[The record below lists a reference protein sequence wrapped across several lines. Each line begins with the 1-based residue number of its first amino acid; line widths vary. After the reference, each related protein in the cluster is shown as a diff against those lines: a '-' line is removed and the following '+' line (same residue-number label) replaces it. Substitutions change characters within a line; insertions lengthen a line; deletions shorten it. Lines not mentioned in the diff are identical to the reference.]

1 MGEYRIY
8 LRKGVRIMRCPNC
21 GEPIETRHSFC
32 VVCGADLKEV
42 REQSVQKK
50 AARAGRRIRT
60 VLNQPVRLP
69 RKSPESGKKEQQ
81 EQKKPADTEIPDGA
95 AGHFV

>member
-1 MGEYRIY
+1 
-8 LRKGVRIMRCPNC
+8 MRCPNC
-21 GEPIETRHSFC
+21 GEVIETRHSFC

-42 REQSVQKK
+42 REQAVHRKVM
-50 AARAGRRIRT
+50 RAGRKLRS

-69 RKSPESGKKEQQ
+69 RRPALSAKKEQP
-81 EQKKPADTEIPDGA
+81 EQKNPADTEIPDGA

>member
-1 MGEYRIY
+1 
-8 LRKGVRIMRCPNC
+8 MRCPNC

-32 VVCGADLKEV
+32 VVCGADLESA
-42 REQSVQKK
+42 RSQSASGR
-50 AARAGRRIRT
+50 AARAGQKIRT

-69 RKSPESGKKEQQ
+69 RKSEKPEKKKQP
-81 EQKKPADTEIPDGA
+81 EQKKPADTEIPEGA